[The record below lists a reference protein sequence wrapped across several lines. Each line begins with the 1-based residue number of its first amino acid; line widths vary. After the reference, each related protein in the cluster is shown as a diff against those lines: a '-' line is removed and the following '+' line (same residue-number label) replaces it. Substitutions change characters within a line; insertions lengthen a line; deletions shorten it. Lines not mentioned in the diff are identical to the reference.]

1 MMKKIS
7 KALLLWGIMAVL
19 TACGRE
25 ATPAGNLAQD
35 ITLGSGGS
43 QGSTEKG
50 NNGENEQNGEEQE
63 SEASDQGKQKEE
75 GVFSFLYEGVAL
87 VPGEVFDRSALP
99 EYSDVAEVPS
109 CAFDGNDN
117 VYNYEMFEL
126 TAYIEADRECIYSI
140 YFIDSNLPTTEGLCL
155 GDSVDDMKALYGED
169 YTMNGTAYVYT
180 RGSTLLSIITQND
193 IVVGIEYRLDR

>member
-1 MMKKIS
+1 MKKIN
-7 KALLLWGIMAVL
+7 KVLLLCVILVVL
-19 TACGRE
+19 TACGQ
-25 ATPAGNLAQD
+25 ASPTANLAQD
-35 ITLGSGGS
+35 ITVGSGSG
-43 QGSTEKG
+43 QGNAEKG
-50 NNGENEQNGEEQE
+50 GNEENGTKQE
-63 SEASDQGKQKEE
+63 SEESDPGKKEEE
-75 GVFSFLYEGVAL
+75 GVFSFLYEGVTL

-126 TAYIEADRECIYSI
+126 TAYIEADGERVYSI
-140 YFIDSNLPTTEGLCL
+140 YFIDPNLPTTEGLCL
-155 GDSVDDMKALYGED
+155 GDPVDDMKALYGED

-180 RGSTLLSIITQND
+180 RGSTLLSIVTKND

>member
-7 KALLLWGIMAVL
+7 KVLLLWGIMTVL
-19 TACGRE
+19 TACGQ
-25 ATPAGNLAQD
+25 ASPTANLAQD
-35 ITLGSGGS
+35 ITMGSGSG
-43 QGSTEKG
+43 QGNAKKG
-50 NNGENEQNGEEQE
+50 GNEENGTKQE
-63 SEASDQGKQKEE
+63 SEASDQGKKKED
-75 GVFSFLYEGVAL
+75 GVFSFLYEGVTM

-126 TAYIEADRECIYSI
+126 TAYIEADGERVYSI
-140 YFIDSNLPTTEGLCL
+140 YFIDPNLPTTEGLCL

-169 YTMNGTAYVYT
+169 YAMNGTAYVYT
-180 RGSTLLSIITQND
+180 RGSTLLSIVTQND